1 MIGRRIV
8 HHLKQQHWTGVF
20 IELVIV
26 ILGVFIGLQVDNWN
40 QQRQGHALEQQ
51 YLQRLHDDMKLS
63 IETAD
68 YNIRDMRRQYRL
80 EGDMLDALKSC
91 RLEGAANIRFVAGAY
106 ALGKMDP
113 PPLVRGTLDELRSTG
128 RIGLIHDVHLRVQL
142 ARLVEDSNTFG
153 RIFPMIMTRAN
164 PSIFYVNQRV
174 QLNIPPGEERVHDHS
189 EARSASRQRPVRFP
203 GPVQG
208 PPVCRRHFQRAGAH
222 AGSDRHEP
230 AKTSE
235 LQEAVAGHRQ
245 GSVRNEGHLT

>member
-68 YNIRDMRRQYRL
+68 FNIRDMRRQYRL

-174 QLNIPPGEERVHDHS
+174 QLNIPPERNGFMNILKHGLPADS
-189 EARSASRQRPVRFP
+189 VRFDFP
-203 GPVQG
+203 ALCKDPRFAAVISNVQELTLE
-208 PPVCRRHFQRAGAH
+208 VIVMNQQRRVSFR
-222 AGSDRHEP
+222 
-230 AKTSE
+230 KL
-235 LQEAVAGHRQ
+235 LQAIDNDLSGTK
-245 GSVRNEGHLT
+245 GT